1 MTLFIPDPP
10 LNRQTPFMRILTAL
24 LILGALLFVILMV
37 NNRNNKPPPFTTE
50 ITTCTGI
57 VNGEVIAVTVEGTVR
72 AHKKQNQIR
81 LIAFANRRIL
91 GDVALG
97 DFEAGQEKP
106 FRVTGNIPSQER
118 KPLSCRV
125 ELKSLA
131 P

>member
-10 LNRQTPFMRILTAL
+10 PNRQTPFMRILTAL
-24 LILGALLFVILMV
+24 LILGALLFVIRMV
-37 NNRNNKPPPFTTE
+37 RETNKPPFTTE
-50 ITTCTGI
+50 ITACTDI
-57 VNGEVIAVTVEGTVR
+57 VNGEVIAVTVEGTVQ
-72 AHKKQNQIR
+72 AHKKQDQIR
-81 LIAFANRRIL
+81 LTAFANRRIV
-91 GDVALG
+91 GSVALG

-118 KPLSCRV
+118 RPLSCRV

>member
-72 AHKKQNQIR
+72 GTQETESDTAHRFCQQKNP
-81 LIAFANRRIL
+81 RR
-91 GDVALG
+91 
-97 DFEAGQEKP
+97 
-106 FRVTGNIPSQER
+106 
-118 KPLSCRV
+118 CR
-125 ELKSLA
+125 A
-131 P
+131 R

>member
-1 MTLFIPDPP
+1 
-10 LNRQTPFMRILTAL
+10 MRILTAL
-24 LILGALLFVILMV
+24 LILGALLFVIRMV
-37 NNRNNKPPPFTTE
+37 RETNKPPFTTE
-50 ITTCTGI
+50 ITTCTDI
-57 VNGEVIAVTVEGTVR
+57 VNGEVIAVTVEGTVQ
-72 AHKKQNQIR
+72 AHKKQDQIR
-81 LIAFANRRIL
+81 LTAFANRRIV
-91 GDVALG
+91 GSVALG

>member
-10 LNRQTPFMRILTAL
+10 LNRQTPFMRILTVL

-91 GDVALG
+91 GTVARG
-97 DFEAGQEKP
+97 DFEAG
-106 FRVTGNIPSQER
+106 
-118 KPLSCRV
+118 
-125 ELKSLA
+125 
-131 P
+131 

>member
-1 MTLFIPDPP
+1 MNHAPHP
-10 LNRQTPFMRILTAL
+10 ILIAL
-24 LILGALLFVILMV
+24 YCAIATIGALIERSHSHDALHTIPTA
-37 NNRNNKPPPFTTE
+37 KPPPFTTE